1 MGWQGFVPLPLFI
14 FSGVVTVI
22 CFLILKFINLS
33 WSSQDAF
40 LQPCDGPF
48 VSEELDRRQKVRAER
63 NNKRVQSD
71 NIDETELD
79 TNLRGDKWK
88 DLHMQ
93 IAAARHGLRTVCFL
107 HKHVFF
113 TNEDVRK

>member
-1 MGWQGFVPLPLFI
+1 M
-14 FSGVVTVI
+14 
-22 CFLILKFINLS
+22 LIIDTTNLS
-33 WSSQDAF
+33 WSSQDEF
-40 LQPCDGPF
+40 LQNDGPF

-71 NIDETELD
+71 NIDENELD

-93 IAAARHGLRTVCFL
+93 IAAARHGLRTICFL
-107 HKHVFF
+107 FIQFWLVALSC
-113 TNEDVRK
+113 